1 MQTHREQISVD
12 NSRMNLFVA
21 RPEGDKPVPAVVVIQ
36 HQYGVDQF
44 MEEMTARTAAEGY
57 FAVTPDLY
65 HRDGPDCKDDGP
77 TRRGR
82 ARDVNIIKDVGATV
96 NYLKASKF
104 VDAGRIGILG
114 FCMGGRV
121 AYLMA
126 AASKDFKAAIT
137 WYGGSCFRQWGEGP
151 TPFERTAQINCPI
164 QGHFRRN
171 RSESNIR
178 GHGEARRRVD
188 QAWQSSRILRLQ
200 GHRTLVYGPAPSG
213 KICRG
218 IRSPVVAPGDGVFEE
233 TFGGVNRIYLAQ
245 SRKVRKGMIHHEG
258 PSAAQPQP
266 KLGVSPA
273 KTQRAQSSEIEG
285 ENHL

>member
-1 MQTHREQISVD
+1 MQTHREQITVD
-12 NSRMNLFVA
+12 DNRMNLFVA
-21 RPEGDKPVPAVVVIQ
+21 WPEGDKPVSAVVVIQ

-104 VDAGRIGILG
+104 VDAGRVGILG

-164 QGHFRRN
+164 QGHFGATDQNPTLEDMAKLDVELTKHGKAHEFYVYRDTGH
-171 RSESNIR
+171 SFMDPHHPEKYVAESDRLSWHR
-178 GHGEARRRVD
+178 GMEFLKKH
-188 QAWQSSRILRLQ
+188 
-200 GHRTLVYGPAPSG
+200 
-213 KICRG
+213 
-218 IRSPVVAPGDGVFEE
+218 
-233 TFGGVNRIYLAQ
+233 LA
-245 SRKVRKGMIHHEG
+245 
-258 PSAAQPQP
+258 A
-266 KLGVSPA
+266 
-273 KTQRAQSSEIEG
+273 
-285 ENHL
+285 